1 MTSSDHVNTEQWR
14 TNYAAFIDSRLAN
27 MLRKMKLKQSLF
39 NELVTDK
46 NKKILDLGCGSGP
59 SLRYLASRGFRNLY
73 GVEPDVELAKHIP
86 SGVAIEVRNCRAE
99 NIAFEDCTFD
109 VIHIYGVL
117 HHLKD
122 LGSYL
127 ACCDEIYR
135 VLKPGG
141 LVFIMEP
148 GNPWML
154 RMRAVGV
161 KFLGVVSETFRALS
175 EVLDEETDLHCY
187 FVENHH
193 LIKDYC
199 KNENGFK
206 VIVDKYFLYSW
217 LFTVQKPN
225 R

>member
-1 MTSSDHVNTEQWR
+1 MTSSNSVNTEQWR
-14 TNYAAFIDSRLAN
+14 NNYAVFVDSRLADVF
-27 MLRKMKLKQSLF
+27 RKLVLKQSLF

-46 NKKILDLGCGSGP
+46 NKKILDLGCGSGAF
-59 SLRYLASRGFRNLY
+59 LRYLASRGFRNLY
-73 GVEPDVELAKHIP
+73 GAEPDVELAKRIP

-99 NIAFEDCTFD
+99 NLAFEDCTFD
-109 VIHIYGVL
+109 VVHIYKVL
-117 HHLKD
+117 HHLKG
-122 LGSYL
+122 LSSYS

-148 GNPWML
+148 GGPWML

-175 EVLDEETDLHCY
+175 EARDEETDLHC
-187 FVENHH
+187 FFAENHH

-199 KNENGFK
+199 KNEKGFK
-206 VIVDKYFLYSW
+206 VMVDKYSLSIW
-217 LFTVQKPN
+217 LFTFQKPK
-225 R
+225 